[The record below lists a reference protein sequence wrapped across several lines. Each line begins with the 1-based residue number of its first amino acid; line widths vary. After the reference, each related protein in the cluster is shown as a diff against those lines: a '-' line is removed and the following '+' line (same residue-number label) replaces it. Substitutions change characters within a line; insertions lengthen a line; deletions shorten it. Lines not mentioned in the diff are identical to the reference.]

1 MAGAGTAAL
10 PSPLAKRI
18 GGRLGPSRKPVGGFW
33 RLLQRELGELFGGVG
48 EAQAF
53 AGSVVEL
60 VGDGVEVG
68 FGYEA
73 EVGALGEVLA
83 QQAVGVLA
91 RPALP
96 GGVRV
101 AEVDLDAGV
110 ETDLF
115 SVAHLGAL
123 V

>member
-1 MAGAGTAAL
+1 
-10 PSPLAKRI
+10 
-18 GGRLGPSRKPVGGFW
+18 
-33 RLLQRELGELFGGVG
+33 LQQELGELFGGAG

-68 FGYEA
+68 FGDGA

-83 QQAVGVLA
+83 QQAVGVLVGA
-91 RPALP
+91 ALP